1 MESRRVVCMMAS
13 IALFAVFQAGAQTY
27 PAKPIRVIL
36 GIGVGSPT
44 DVTLRAA
51 GQELQ
56 AVLGQP
62 LVIENRPGG
71 NLMIAPEACA
81 KSAPDGYTLCVF
93 SNAAVTLNPYIF
105 SKLTYDPEKDFAPV
119 ALLWYLIQGLV
130 ATPSLPANSIKELEA
145 LAKSRP
151 INFGTMGDGTA
162 GDVMRQWLNEYWKT
176 NMAGIPYK
184 GANFVASALLSG
196 EVQVSRISLSGLS
209 GQVKAGKL
217 KVLAI
222 GSSKRSRLFP
232 DTPTYAEAG
241 LAAFP
246 DERVWWG
253 MFAPAGTPDAM
264 VRRING
270 EFARLFRSPKFSEYL
285 ENGMLE
291 PVVTPPEEFAAF
303 LKEDRERAGQMVRKY
318 NIPRQ

>member
-1 MESRRVVCMMAS
+1 MSTRRLAGIIAS
-13 IALFAVFQAGAQTY
+13 IALSTAFQAGAQTY
-27 PAKPIRVIL
+27 PARPIRVIL

-51 GQELQ
+51 GQEL
-56 AVLGQP
+56 AASLGQP

-93 SNAAVTLNPYIF
+93 SNAAVTLNPFIF
-105 SKLTYDPEKDFAPV
+105 SKLTYDPDKDFTPV
-119 ALLWYLIQGLV
+119 ALLWYLIQGLL

-145 LAKSRP
+145 LARTRP

-162 GDVMRQWLNEYWKT
+162 GDVMRQWLNDFWKT
-176 NMAGIPYK
+176 SMTGIPYK
-184 GANFVASALLSG
+184 GANFVTSALLSG
-196 EVQVSRISLSGLS
+196 EVQVSRISLNGLAS
-209 GQVKAGKL
+209 QVKAGKL

-232 DTPTYAEAG
+232 DAPTYAEAG
-241 LAAFP
+241 LASFP

-264 VRRING
+264 VKRVNG
-270 EFARLFRSPKFSEYL
+270 EFARLFRSPKFAEYL
-285 ENGMLE
+285 ENGMME
-291 PVVTPPEEFAAF
+291 PVATPPEEFAAF
-303 LKEDRERAGQMVRKY
+303 LKEDRERAGQVVKKY
-318 NIPRQ
+318 NIPKQ

>member
-1 MESRRVVCMMAS
+1 MSTRRMAGIIAS
-13 IALFAVFQAGAQTY
+13 IAWLAAFQEGAQNY
-27 PAKPIRVIL
+27 PARPIRVIL

-51 GQELQ
+51 GQEL
-56 AVLGQP
+56 AASLGQP

-93 SNAAVTLNPYIF
+93 SNAAVTLNPFIF
-105 SKLTYDPEKDFAPV
+105 SKLTYDPDKDFTPV
-119 ALLWYLIQGLV
+119 ALLWYLIQGLL
-130 ATPSLPANSIKELEA
+130 ATPSLPASNIKELEA
-145 LAKSRP
+145 LARTRP

-162 GDVMRQWLNEYWKT
+162 GDVMRQWLNDYWKT
-176 NMAGIPYK
+176 SMAGIPYK
-184 GANFVASALLSG
+184 GANFVTSALLAG
-196 EVQVSRISLSGLS
+196 EVQVSRISLNGLAN
-209 GQVKAGKL
+209 QVKAGKL

-232 DTPTYAEAG
+232 DAPTYAEAG

-264 VRRING
+264 VKRING
-270 EFARLFRSPKFSEYL
+270 EFARLFRSPKFAGYL
-285 ENGMLE
+285 ENGMME
-291 PVVTPPEEFAAF
+291 PVATPPEEFAAF
-303 LKEDRERAGQMVRKY
+303 LKEDRERAGQMVKKY
-318 NIPRQ
+318 NIPKQ